1 MSYPQGAPDKA
12 LLTDFKKLLRLS
24 HIG

>member
-1 MSYPQGAPDKA
+1 MSYPQGAPDQA
-12 LLTDFKKLLRLS
+12 LLTDFRRLLRLS